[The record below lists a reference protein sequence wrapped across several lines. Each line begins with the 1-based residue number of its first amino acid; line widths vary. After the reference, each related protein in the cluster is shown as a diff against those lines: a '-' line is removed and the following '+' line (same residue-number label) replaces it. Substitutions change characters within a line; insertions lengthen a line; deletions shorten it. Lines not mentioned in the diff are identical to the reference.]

1 MTDGT
6 AAADAAPAIVQTPA
20 GAALVELVK
29 SKDHEGLRAALA
41 GGVDVHIRDDDD
53 WCALDWAA
61 GSGDETAIR
70 LLLEHGA
77 DPCATGLELRTPY
90 QIALSAGH
98 LAAAR
103 LLRAAEEA
111 ADPSSVDRHVWRPYC
126 KAYLLGAVRRYPAW
140 EQVAVP
146 GTADQLADDTVVF
159 VHDDLTVTRGMWPGE
174 DELIREV
181 TADWTRFCHDE
192 LGFRV
197 PDDFD
202 LVPEGPQTST

>member
-6 AAADAAPAIVQTPA
+6 AAADAAPTIEEAPA
-20 GAALVELVK
+20 SVALVELVK
-29 SKDHEGLRAALA
+29 SKDHAGLRAALA
-41 GGVDVHIRDDDD
+41 GGVDVHLRDDDD

-70 LLLEHGA
+70 LLLDHGA
-77 DPCATGLELRTPY
+77 DPCATGPELRTPY

-98 LAAAR
+98 IGAAKV
-103 LLRAAEEA
+103 LRAAEEA
-111 ADPSSVDRHVWRPYC
+111 ADPSSVDRHSWRPYC
-126 KAYLLGAVRRYPAW
+126 KAYLLAAVRRFPAW

-146 GTADQLADDTVVF
+146 GAADELADHTVVF
-159 VHDDLTVTRGMWPGE
+159 MHDDLTVTKGMWPGE
-174 DELIREV
+174 DELVRDV
-181 TADWTRFCHDE
+181 TADWTQFCHDE

-202 LVPEGPQTST
+202 LVPERPQPSA